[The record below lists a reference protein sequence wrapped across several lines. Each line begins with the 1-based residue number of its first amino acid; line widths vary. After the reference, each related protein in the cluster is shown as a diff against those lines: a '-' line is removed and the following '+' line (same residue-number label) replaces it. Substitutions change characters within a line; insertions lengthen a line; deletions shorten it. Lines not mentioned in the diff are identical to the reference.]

1 MRSIEKLESA
11 AQLLL
16 KSKSTIAFTGAGISV
31 ESGIPTFR
39 GIGGIWNN
47 YSPRLLDINYFY
59 RFPEKTWPVIIELFY
74 DFFEDKTP
82 NQAHLTLSA
91 WESRHMLDGII
102 TQNIDHLH
110 QSAGSKKV
118 YDFHGNAHFLICRKC
133 GWKGEKTSEILAQI
147 PPECCR
153 CGALLKPDFVF
164 FGENIAPDVYE
175 MSVEAV
181 AKCDV
186 LLIIGTS
193 GEVSP
198 ANQLPHLAKQNGA
211 KIIEVNPETSF
222 FSQSI
227 TDIFLQGKA
236 TECLLELNKLLH
248 LNHQK

>member
-1 MRSIEKLESA
+1 MISTKNLESA

-16 KSKSTIAFTGAGISV
+16 SSKSTIAFTGAGISV
-31 ESGIPTFR
+31 ESGIPPFR
-39 GIGGIWNN
+39 GSEGIWNN
-47 YSPRLLDINYFY
+47 YNPSILDINYFY
-59 RFPEKTWPVIIELFY
+59 RFPEKSWPVIIELFY

-91 WESRHMLDGII
+91 WESHNMLDGII

-110 QSAGSKKV
+110 QSAGNKKV

-133 GWKGEKTSEILAQI
+133 GWKGEKTAEILAKI
-147 PPECCR
+147 PPECRR

-164 FGENIAPDVYE
+164 FGENIAPDIYE

-181 AKCDV
+181 EKCDV

-198 ANQLPHLAKQNGA
+198 ANQLPLLAKQNGA
-211 KIIEVNPETSF
+211 KIIEVNPVTSYYT
-222 FSQSI
+222 QSI

-236 TECLLELNKLLH
+236 TECLLELNKLLQ
-248 LNHQK
+248 LNH